1 MFLKNNSKFKIGFK
15 TKKETLSILP
25 NDCIKVFEKDIIKLS
40 AKLIEITEEEYK
52 EWLSSKTEEIKSTEE
67 VDKDNKSAVNEDET
81 QSTETEKAEVKT
93 TETEETEV
101 KTTEEEKDITTDET
115 EKDVTTDETQST
127 EQVVEDEE
135 IATLRNKLEE
145 LKNAWEQ
152 SSRPNKKASIQ
163 KQIVE
168 VKEQL
173 EKLTENK

>member
-81 QSTETEKAEVKT
+81 QSTETE
-93 TETEETEV
+93 ETEV
-101 KTTEEEKDITTDET
+101 KTTEEERDITTDET
-115 EKDVTTDETQST
+115 EKDVATDETQST

>member
-1 MFLKNNSKFKIGFK
+1 MFLKNNSNFKIGFK

-52 EWLSSKTEEIKSTEE
+52 EWLNSKVEKTKSTDA
-67 VDKDNKSAVNEDET
+67 VDNQPVVNEDET
-81 QSTETEKAEVKT
+81 QSTGIEK
-93 TETEETEV
+93 TEV
-101 KTTEEEKDITTDET
+101 KT
-115 EKDVTTDETQST
+115 DETQPT

-135 IATLRNKLEE
+135 IAALHNKLEE

-152 SSRPNKKASIQ
+152 SSRPNKKAAIQ

>member
-1 MFLKNNSKFKIGFK
+1 MFLKNNSNFKIGFK

-52 EWLSSKTEEIKSTEE
+52 EWLNSKTEEIKSTEE

-93 TETEETEV
+93 TE
-101 KTTEEEKDITTDET
+101 EEKDITTDET
-115 EKDVTTDETQST
+115 EKDVATDETQST

>member
-1 MFLKNNSKFKIGFK
+1 MFLKNNSNFKIGFK

-52 EWLSSKTEEIKSTEE
+52 EWLSSKTEKDVATEE
-67 VDKDNKSAVNEDET
+67 VDEDNQPVVNEDET
-81 QSTETEKAEVKT
+81 QSAETEK
-93 TETEETEV
+93 TEV
-101 KTTEEEKDITTDET
+101 KTDET
-115 EKDVTTDETQST
+115 EKDVAIDEIQPTETEKSEVKTDETQPT

>member
-15 TKKETLSILP
+15 TKKETLSIP
-25 NDCIKVFEKDIIKLS
+25 SNGCIKVFEKDIIHLS
-40 AKLIEITEEEYK
+40 PKLIEITEEEYK
-52 EWLSSKTEEIKSTEE
+52 EWLNSKTE
-67 VDKDNKSAVNEDET
+67 KDVATDAGDNQPVVNEDET
-81 QSTETEKAEVKT
+81 EK
-93 TETEETEV
+93 TEV
-101 KTTEEEKDITTDET
+101 KTDET
-115 EKDVTTDETQST
+115 EKDVVTDETQSAETEKSEAKTDETQPT

>member
-52 EWLSSKTEEIKSTEE
+52 EWLNSKVEKTKSTDA
-67 VDKDNKSAVNEDET
+67 VDNKPVVNEDET
-81 QSTETEKAEVKT
+81 QSTGTEKSEVK
-93 TETEETEV
+93 
-101 KTTEEEKDITTDET
+101 
-115 EKDVTTDETQST
+115 TDETQPT

-135 IATLRNKLEE
+135 IATLHNKLEE

-152 SSRPNKKASIQ
+152 SSRPNKKAAIQ

>member
-15 TKKETLSILP
+15 TKKETLSIP
-25 NDCIKVFEKDIIKLS
+25 SNGCIKVFEKDIIHLS
-40 AKLIEITEEEYK
+40 PKLIEITEEEYK
-52 EWLSSKTEEIKSTEE
+52 EWLSSKTEKDVATEE
-67 VDKDNKSAVNEDET
+67 VDEDNKSVVSEDET
-81 QSTETEKAEVKT
+81 NETEKTEVKT
-93 TETEETEV
+93 NETESTEPEKTEV
-101 KTTEEEKDITTDET
+101 KTTEEEKGITTDEA
-115 EKDVTTDETQST
+115 QST
-127 EQVVEDEE
+127 EQVVEDKE

>member
-67 VDKDNKSAVNEDET
+67 VDKDNKSVVNEDET
-81 QSTETEKAEVKT
+81 QSNETEKDVATDET
-93 TETEETEV
+93 QSNETEETEV
-101 KTTEEEKDITTDET
+101 KT
-115 EKDVTTDETQST
+115 DETQPT

-135 IATLRNKLEE
+135 IATLHNKLEE

>member
-1 MFLKNNSKFKIGFK
+1 MFLKNNSNFKIGFK
-15 TKKETLSILP
+15 TKKETLSVLP

-52 EWLSSKTEEIKSTEE
+52 EWLNSKVEKTKSTDA
-67 VDKDNKSAVNEDET
+67 VDNQPVVNEDET
-81 QSTETEKAEVKT
+81 QSTGIEK
-93 TETEETEV
+93 TEV
-101 KTTEEEKDITTDET
+101 KTDET
-115 EKDVTTDETQST
+115 EKDVTTDETQSAETEKSEVKTDETQPT
-127 EQVVEDEE
+127 EQIVEDEE
-135 IATLRNKLEE
+135 IATLHNKLEE

-152 SSRPNKKASIQ
+152 SSRPNKKAAIQ